1 MHNNPIRLLINEA
14 NQIWGPHAKFACVL
28 SIGTGAPPLQ
38 PLGHLGHQV
47 LMTCTKKATETE
59 TTAKVFKSEHR
70 HGLVREGKYFRFNV
84 AQGLQNVRLEEWEVF
99 DLIDAST
106 KNYLGDVLIEIQQCA
121 DAVKSVPPPL
131 SKERE

>member
-1 MHNNPIRLLINEA
+1 
-14 NQIWGPHAKFACVL
+14 
-28 SIGTGAPPLQ
+28 
-38 PLGHLGHQV
+38 
-47 LMTCTKKATETE
+47 MTCTKKATETE